1 MKTAPSK
8 TKDVTSS
15 YFCFIVCDI
24 LRLKMWLRKEKKT
37 PNAVLKLQTPK
48 VGQLKMLILFAAG
61 FHFIPFLTKEQF
73 KPKTPK

>member
-1 MKTAPSK
+1 
-8 TKDVTSS
+8 
-15 YFCFIVCDI
+15 
-24 LRLKMWLRKEKKT
+24 MWLRKEKKT